1 MPEISA
7 ILTLIP
13 HAYIVLGE
21 ASLAATHNRLPGG
34 RNLVPND
41 LLAKRPPFQHHK
53 CMTPDQGISP
63 RITTDCRYPPRS
75 SCPDGNNSYN
85 GQLMLYTALGYVHP
99 NSPHTLRE
107 HIAMDASE
115 HHLYH
120 AENSP
125 SS

>member
-1 MPEISA
+1 MVWRNGRLSSTI
-7 ILTLIP
+7 
-13 HAYIVLGE
+13 HAWLQTKGTHPIRLQVAG
-21 ASLAATHNRLPGG
+21 APPAAAALNGT
-34 RNLVPND
+34 
-41 LLAKRPPFQHHK
+41 
-53 CMTPDQGISP
+53 S
-63 RITTDCRYPPRS
+63 
-75 SCPDGNNSYN
+75 SYN